1 MQYPKGSLPIRSE
14 KKNIKESA
22 ISSYLSEQIIEIKIF
37 SLKIKLL
44 SLPLAAKHLRNSSE
58 GAIKGK
64 EYFVL
69 VYTDFSEEN
78 KGTDDNL
85 SFMSPVTQKCLK
97 KNPSKENEL
106 IILFNEKT

>member
-22 ISSYLSEQIIEIKIF
+22 ISNYLSEQIIEINIF

-44 SLPLAAKHLRNSSE
+44 SLPLAAKNLRKSSE
-58 GAIKGK
+58 EVTKGK
-64 EYFVL
+64 DFFVL
-69 VYTDFSEEN
+69 VYTNFSEEN

-85 SFMSPVTQKCLK
+85 SFMSPVSQKCL
-97 KNPSKENEL
+97 KNPSKEN
-106 IILFNEKT
+106 